1 MLMHEKT
8 GRPRGEGDAQF
19 RAIHDTPPT
28 VLATYPDGAYSWN
41 RSNQYNPLALLREQ
55 GWVKDRW
62 ITTSLNTLASY
73 AMENGLKFGAQFSAD
88 NKDNRQLEFQ
98 PTYTL
103 FDPFVNP
110 TTARMNNVR
119 TQLVRP
125 AEQRL
130 QLRRAAHR
138 RVRAHLRLAP
148 VPRVASA
155 TSSGRRRSTATARS
169 GRAPTTTNCSS
180 PATVTRRSS
189 SRAATRARPV
199 SSGSSR
205 ASTTAGTTGTSP
217 SSTSATT
224 ARRGSGRTRST
235 APSRRRR
242 SRGACRTSRCSAT
255 TSDPSTT

>member
-8 GRPRGEGDAQF
+8 ARPRGEGDAQF

-62 ITTSLNTLASY
+62 ITTSLNTLANY
-73 AMENGLKFGAQFSAD
+73 AMENGLKFGAQFEAD

-110 TTARMNNVR
+110 TTVAH
-119 TQLVRP
+119 
-125 AEQRL
+125 EQRPHAT
-130 QLRRAAHR
+130 RSTGGTTTSTSTRSSPASTSAR
-138 RVRAHLRLAP
+138 SARTCFTCW
-148 VPRVASA
+148 SA

-169 GRAPTTTNCSS
+169 GRARTTTTCSS
-180 PATVTRRSS
+180 PATATRRSS
-189 SRAATRARPV
+189 SRAAARARRV

-224 ARRGSGRTRST
+224 ARRGSGRTAST

-255 TSDPSTT
+255 TSAPSTT